1 MTNTFEPSIAY
12 PLHSSPHG
20 GIHTHLPEF
29 YQEYADE
36 LKRMK
41 AQRSKEREAYNR
53 QQQEESW
60 DRFFRNFDPFGN
72 FGERDMPCSFEE
84 IDTEDEEDYPF
95 SVFNL
100 KRTASQED
108 MRKAYRKG
116 ILENHPD
123 RTGEDTSDSFR
134 IIQEAYEYYTLH
146 HL

>member
-20 GIHTHLPEF
+20 GIHTHLPQF
-29 YQEYADE
+29 YKDFADE
-36 LKRMK
+36 LKRME
-41 AQRSKEREAYNR
+41 SIREEEKR
-53 QQQEESW
+53 RQQEEKW

-72 FGERDMPCSFEE
+72 FGERQMPCSFEE
-84 IDTEDEEDYPF
+84 IDSEDEEDYPF
-95 SVFNL
+95 SVFDL
-100 KRTASQED
+100 KRTASEED

-116 ILENHPD
+116 ILEHHPD

-134 IIQEAYEYYTLH
+134 IIQEAYEHYTKY